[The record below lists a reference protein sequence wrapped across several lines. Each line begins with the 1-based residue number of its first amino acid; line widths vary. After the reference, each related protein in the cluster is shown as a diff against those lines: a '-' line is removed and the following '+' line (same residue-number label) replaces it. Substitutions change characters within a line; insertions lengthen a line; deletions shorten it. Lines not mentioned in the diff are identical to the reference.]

1 MKAPFLWG
9 QGGRKMT
16 PDQVDRERL
25 VAQAL
30 MAQASDTSPVGHWT
44 AALNRA
50 LQGVTGGIRQRR
62 AGRAEDEGLAAA
74 AERVAPYLGGSPT
87 VTASSMGGSPVATA
101 LAGGEP
107 NFSPAPAPD
116 PLAPSMGTEG
126 AIYPNE
132 VTPGGLSMGVET
144 HAAPTGGTVDAIF
157 KAELMAGGLSEAQ
170 ADGILM
176 NAHDESG
183 FNPSIVGDN
192 GNAFGLLQWNGPRKR
207 ALEQFAAQ
215 VGGSPADPRIQAQ
228 FTLYELN
235 GPESA
240 AGRALAAAT
249 TPGEAAAIFLN
260 QFERPAE
267 VHRARRE
274 AKYLGGGGVTSG
286 GGNITAST
294 MGGSPVASVLMS
306 GPSSQELLG
315 LLADPWVARQYG
327 PVLQALAG
335 NASSREQAIFA
346 QQLAQS
352 DPMYQAQLA
361 QLTAPAASPTAER
374 EAFALAGGL
383 QPGSPEWA
391 HYMLTGQMPGGGEG
405 FTLGEGQIRFG
416 PNGEVIAKGPASS
429 PDQPTSVQEYLFYQ
443 EQAAQA
449 GQQPMSYSDWDM
461 ARKAA
466 GASRTSVD
474 VSTGGGKF
482 EEAFAKGDAE
492 TIGTVYDAGLAAT
505 RNLGRIDQLEALL
518 QEAPSGM
525 GGRLAQIAGEWGL
538 AVDGTDAVQAAQ
550 AMINSLVPEQRP
562 AGSGPMSDADLELFK
577 QSLPRIINTPGGN
590 QMIVDTMR
598 AIAQYDAQGA
608 EIVQRMR
615 LPEGDPNRL
624 TRAEAFQML
633 QQRQNPLATFKGQ
646 AGAPAAVGAALAPA
660 GDKPRKRYNPATGAF
675 E

>member
-1 MKAPFLWG
+1 MKTPFLWG

-87 VTASSMGGSPVATA
+87 ITASSMGGSPVAAA
-101 LAGGEP
+101 LAGGDFIDP
-107 NFSPAPAPD
+107 VAGGVNFPASLIASESGGNWNALNSEGYGGRLQFGQERLADAARAGVIPMGMTGADFSRMSPEEQMAVEQWHFAD
-116 PLAPSMGTEG
+116 IDRQAQAMGLYDYLG
-126 AIYPNE
+126 QNIGG
-132 VTPGGLSMGVET
+132 VTITP
-144 HAAPTGGTVDAIF
+144 DAIRG
-157 KAELMAGGLSEAQ
+157 MAHLGGIGGA
-170 ADGILM
+170 AKFIK
-176 NAHDESG
+176 SG
-183 FNPSIVGDN
+183 GAYNPSDSN
-192 GNAFGLLQWNGPRKR
+192 GTSLRDYGIAH
-207 ALEQFAAQ
+207 
-215 VGGSPADPRIQAQ
+215 GS
-228 FTLYELN
+228 
-235 GPESA
+235 
-240 AGRALAAAT
+240 
-249 TPGEAAAIFLN
+249 
-260 QFERPAE
+260 
-267 VHRARRE
+267 
-274 AKYLGGGGVTSG
+274 GGGV
-286 GGNITAST
+286 TAST
-294 MGGSPVASVLMS
+294 MGGSPVASALMS

-327 PVLQALAG
+327 PALQALAG
-335 NASSREQAIFA
+335 NAASREQAIFA

-361 QLTAPAASPTAER
+361 QLTAPQPQQPIEV
-374 EAFALAGGL
+374 GGVL
-383 QPGSPEWA
+383 LDPVTFEPIFDSR
-391 HYMLTGQMPGGGEG
+391 T
-405 FTLGEGQIRFG
+405 
-416 PNGEVIAKGPASS
+416 
-429 PDQPTSVQEYLFYQ
+429 PDQPASVQEYLFYAD
-443 EQAAQA
+443 QAAA
-449 GQQPMSYSDWDM
+449 SGQTPLPYDQWDM

-562 AGSGPMSDADLELFK
+562 PGSGPMSDADLELFK

-590 QMIVDTMR
+590 QLIVDTMR

-608 EIVQRMR
+608 DIVQRLR
-615 LPEGDPNRL
+615 SGEID
-624 TRAEAFQML
+624 RATAFQML

-646 AGAPAAVGAALAPA
+646 TGAPAAAPAPA
-660 GDKPRKRYNPATGAF
+660 GGKPRKRYNPATGAF

>member
-1 MKAPFLWG
+1 MARSPFLWG

-87 VTASSMGGSPVATA
+87 VTASSMGGASPVAAA
-101 LAGGEP
+101 LAGGEATP
-107 NFSPAPAPD
+107 HPAPPGAAGHSAGDGHDHSDWLRYTNQGATRNQPISPELASAMSFLPELGLSMEVYSGGQPGIGEGGARVGSTRHDHGGAADVMFYDATGRMLDWNNPNDIATFQEIVRRAKAAGVTGIGAGDDYMGAGRVHIGFGAPGVWGAGGKGAN
-116 PLAPSMGTEG
+116 APEWLREAYGG
-126 AIYPNE
+126 APAG
-132 VTPGGLSMGVET
+132 TPGG
-144 HAAPTGGTVDAIF
+144 
-157 KAELMAGGLSEAQ
+157 
-170 ADGILM
+170 
-176 NAHDESG
+176 
-183 FNPSIVGDN
+183 
-192 GNAFGLLQWNGPRKR
+192 
-207 ALEQFAAQ
+207 
-215 VGGSPADPRIQAQ
+215 
-228 FTLYELN
+228 
-235 GPESA
+235 
-240 AGRALAAAT
+240 
-249 TPGEAAAIFLN
+249 
-260 QFERPAE
+260 
-267 VHRARRE
+267 
-274 AKYLGGGGVTSG
+274 
-286 GGNITAST
+286 ITAST
-294 MGGSPVASVLMS
+294 MGGSPVASALMS

-335 NASSREQAIFA
+335 NAASREQAIFA

-352 DPMYQAQLA
+352 DPMYQAELA
-361 QLTAPAASPTAER
+361 RLTAPAASPTAER

-383 QPGSPEWA
+383 QPGSPEWG
-391 HYMLTGQMPGGGEG
+391 HYMLTGELPGGGEA

-416 PNGEVIAKGPASS
+416 PNGEVIAEGPAAA
-429 PDQPTSVQEYLFYQ
+429 PDSPTSVQEYLFYAD
-443 EQAAQA
+443 QAAQA
-449 GQQPMSYSDWDM
+449 GQTPLPYDQWDM

-466 GASRTSVD
+466 GAARTSVD

-492 TIGTVYDAGLAAT
+492 TIGAVYDAGLAAT

-538 AVDGTDAVQAAQ
+538 AIDGTDAVQAAQ

-562 AGSGPMSDADLELFK
+562 PGSGPMSDADLELFK

-608 EIVQRMR
+608 EIVQRLR
-615 LPEGDPNRL
+615 SGEID
-624 TRAEAFQML
+624 RATAFQML
-633 QQRQNPLATFKGQ
+633 QERQNPLAAFKGGQ
-646 AGAPAAVGAALAPA
+646 SVGGVAAPAPAAPAAGGGMTINGYTIRPV
-660 GDKPRKRYNPATGAF
+660 N
-675 E
+675 